1 MSDNLD
7 KIGNFSIQDTFE
19 TGAGDVQ
26 LLNDLLSP
34 ETASGNPDD
43 VQPIVNEVDAPKQKV
58 SNNPPKGKDITPPK
72 GPDGKT
78 DEEKQTGE
86 SLVADFLS
94 GYDDEEEEDDDDE
107 LKKDK
112 SSNVSKSK
120 DDNTG
125 DEDEDEDG
133 DGGNSEGTQFSA
145 LANDLFNLG
154 VFTKDSEDEEVS
166 INTPEEFLERFNA
179 EKKKGAS
186 ELVQNF
192 IGQFGEDYQN
202 AFESIFVKGVDPKE
216 YFNAY
221 NQIVSFSEMDLSQE
235 NNQIAV
241 MKQALADQGFEPE
254 DISTEIERLQNYGDL
269 ETVAVRHHK
278 VLVKK
283 EDKKLQQLAQ
293 EAEQIQQQK
302 TAIKNQYVNNVQNI
316 LTEKLKQKE
325 FDGIPINPNLAN
337 ELQDFLLVDKWKTPA
352 GENLTDFDRA
362 ILDLKRPENHEMKV
376 KVGLLMKILEK
387 DPTLSTI
394 QRTGLTK
401 KSNQLF
407 GEVARQVTK
416 SKIVSNSSSTKTK
429 PNSWF
434 L

>member
-7 KIGNFSIQDTFE
+7 NMGNFGIENTLDN
-19 TGAGDVQ
+19 GAGDSQ
-26 LLNDLLSP
+26 LLNDLLAP

-43 VQPIVNEVDAPKQKV
+43 IEPIVNEVNSPKEE
-58 SNNPPKGKDITPPK
+58 NNDEVKKGKDIIPPK
-72 GPDGKT
+72 SVDGKT

-94 GYDDEEEEDDDDE
+94 ASEDDEEDKEESTVVDEPVKEETDEEEGDDQPTE
-107 LKKDK
+107 
-112 SSNVSKSK
+112 
-120 DDNTG
+120 
-125 DEDEDEDG
+125 
-133 DGGNSEGTQFSA
+133 GNQFSA
-145 LANDLFNLG
+145 LAGDLLELG
-154 VFTKDSEDEEVS
+154 VFTKNSEDEEIS

-202 AFESIFVKGVDPKE
+202 AFESIFVKGADPKE
-216 YFNAY
+216 YFGAY
-221 NQIVSFSEMDLSQE
+221 NQVVAFTEMDLSKE
-235 NNQIAV
+235 NNQKQV
-241 MKQALADQGFEPE
+241 MSQALTDQGFEKE
-254 DISTEIERLQNYGDL
+254 DIVKEIERLQNYGDL
-269 ETVAVRHHK
+269 ESVAARHHK

-283 EDKKLQQLAQ
+283 EAAKLQQLDREASEVQ
-293 EAEQIQQQK
+293 EQK
-302 TAIKNQYVNNVQNI
+302 MAIKNQYVQNVQTI
-316 LTEKLKQKE
+316 LTDKIKEKE
-325 FDGIPINPNLAN
+325 FDGIPINSNLAN

-376 KVGLLMKILEK
+376 KLGLLLKVLEK

-394 QRTGLTK
+394 QRTGITK

-407 GEVARQVTK
+407 GQVARQVTK
-416 SKIVSNSSSTKTK
+416 SKAAKSSGKKSK

-434 L
+434 I

>member
-7 KIGNFSIQDTFE
+7 KLGNFGIQDTME
-19 TGAGDVQ
+19 MGAGDTQ
-26 LLNDLLSP
+26 LLNDLFAP
-34 ETASGNPDD
+34 ETASGNPED
-43 VQPIVNEVDAPKQKV
+43 VTPIVKEVDAPQEEV
-58 SNNPPKGKDITPPK
+58 NDGPRRGKDITPPK
-72 GPDGKT
+72 SVDGKT
-78 DEEKQTGE
+78 DEEKQSGE
-86 SLVADFLS
+86 SLIADFLS
-94 GYDDEEEEDDDDE
+94 GMDDDDDDE
-107 LKKDK
+107 TEEVEKSPVATTTDK
-112 SSNVSKSK
+112 AEES
-120 DDNTG
+120 
-125 DEDEDEDG
+125 DEEETEEED
-133 DGGNSEGTQFSA
+133 GTQFSA

-154 VFTKDSEDEEVS
+154 VFTKNSEDEEVV

-202 AFESIFVKGVDPKE
+202 AFDAIFVKGVDPKE
-216 YFNAY
+216 YFGTY
-221 NQIVSFSEMDLSQE
+221 NQIVSFSEMDMSNE
-235 NNQIAV
+235 KNQMAV
-241 MKQALADQGFEPE
+241 MRQALADQGFEPE

-269 ETVAVRHHK
+269 DTVAARHHK

-283 EDKKLQQLAQ
+283 EAQKLQQLEN
-293 EAEQIQQQK
+293 EAEQVQQQK
-302 TAIKNQYVNNVQNI
+302 IAIKNQYIQNVQTI
-316 LTEKLKQKE
+316 LTDKLKEKE

-362 ILDLKRPENHEMKV
+362 ILDLKRPENHELKV
-376 KVGLLMKILEK
+376 KVGLLLKILEK

-394 QRTGLTK
+394 QRTGVTK

-416 SKIVSNSSSTKTK
+416 SKTNIQNKKTK

>member
-1 MSDNLD
+1 
-7 KIGNFSIQDTFE
+7 
-19 TGAGDVQ
+19 
-26 LLNDLLSP
+26 
-34 ETASGNPDD
+34 
-43 VQPIVNEVDAPKQKV
+43 
-58 SNNPPKGKDITPPK
+58 
-72 GPDGKT
+72 
-78 DEEKQTGE
+78 
-86 SLVADFLS
+86 
-94 GYDDEEEEDDDDE
+94 
-107 LKKDK
+107 
-112 SSNVSKSK
+112 
-120 DDNTG
+120 
-125 DEDEDEDG
+125 
-133 DGGNSEGTQFSA
+133 
-145 LANDLFNLG
+145 
-154 VFTKDSEDEEVS
+154 
-166 INTPEEFLERFNA
+166 
-179 EKKKGAS
+179 
-186 ELVQNF
+186 
-192 IGQFGEDYQN
+192 
-202 AFESIFVKGVDPKE
+202 
-216 YFNAY
+216 
-221 NQIVSFSEMDLSQE
+221 MDLSQE
-235 NNQIAV
+235 KNQLAV

-254 DISTEIERLQNYGDL
+254 DIITEIERLQNYGDL

-283 EDKKLQQLAQ
+283 EDKKLQQLSQ

-302 TAIKNQYVNNVQNI
+302 TAIKNQYINNVQNI
-316 LTEKLKQKE
+316 LTDKLKQKE

-416 SKIVSNSSSTKTK
+416 SKTSSTSLSTKTK

>member
-7 KIGNFSIQDTFE
+7 KLGNFGIQDTME
-19 TGAGDVQ
+19 MGAGDTQ
-26 LLNDLLSP
+26 LLNDLFAP
-34 ETASGNPDD
+34 ETASGNPEDIT
-43 VQPIVNEVDAPKQKV
+43 PIVKEVDAPEEEV
-58 SNNPPKGKDITPPK
+58 NDGPRKGKDITPPK
-72 GPDGKT
+72 SVDGKT
-78 DEEKQTGE
+78 DEEKQSGE
-86 SLVADFLS
+86 SLIADFLS
-94 GYDDEEEEDDDDE
+94 DVEDEDDDVEEAPVAKQDTNDALEESDE
-107 LKKDK
+107 EPEEE
-112 SSNVSKSK
+112 V
-120 DDNTG
+120 
-125 DEDEDEDG
+125 
-133 DGGNSEGTQFSA
+133 TQFSA

-154 VFTKDSEDEEVS
+154 VFTKNSEDEEVE
-166 INTPEEFLERFNA
+166 INTPEQFLERFNA

-202 AFESIFVKGVDPKE
+202 AFESIFVRGVDPKE
-216 YFNAY
+216 YFSTY

-235 NNQIAV
+235 KNQIAV

-269 ETVAVRHHK
+269 DTVAARHHK

-283 EDKKLQQLAQ
+283 EARKLQQLDQ

-302 TAIKNQYVNNVQNI
+302 AAIRNQYITNVQTI
-316 LTEKLKQKE
+316 LTDKLKQKE

-362 ILDLKRPENHEMKV
+362 ILDLKRPENHELKV
-376 KVGLLMKILEK
+376 KVGLLLKILEK

-394 QRTGLTK
+394 QRTGVTK

-416 SKIVSNSSSTKTK
+416 SKTNIQNKKTK

>member
-7 KIGNFSIQDTFE
+7 KLGNFGIQDTVE
-19 TGAGDVQ
+19 AGAGDVQ
-26 LLNDLLSP
+26 LLNDLLAP

-43 VQPIVNEVDAPKQKV
+43 VEAIVNEVDAPKPEANSGV
-58 SNNPPKGKDITPPK
+58 PKGKDITPPK
-72 GPDGKT
+72 SVDGKT
-78 DEEKQTGE
+78 DEEKQSAE
-86 SLVADFLS
+86 SLIADFLS
-94 GYDDEEEEDDDDE
+94 DVEEEEE
-107 LKKDK
+107 EEEATVAKEETVKEEK
-112 SSNVSKSK
+112 VEESE
-120 DDNTG
+120 
-125 DEDEDEDG
+125 EDEQEDQVG
-133 DGGNSEGTQFSA
+133 ETQFTA

-166 INTPEEFLERFNA
+166 INTPEEFLERFTA

-216 YFNAY
+216 YFGTY
-221 NQIVSFSEMDLSQE
+221 NQIVSFSEMDLSNE
-235 NNQIAV
+235 KNQVAV

-269 ETVAVRHHK
+269 DTVAARHHK

-283 EDKKLQQLAQ
+283 EAQKLQQLDK
-293 EAEQIQQQK
+293 EAEQVQEQK
-302 TAIKNQYVNNVQNI
+302 AAIKNQYVNNVQTI
-316 LTEKLKQKE
+316 LTDKLKEKE
-325 FDGIPINPNLAN
+325 FDGIPINSNLAN

-376 KVGLLMKILEK
+376 KVGLLLKILEK

-394 QRTGLTK
+394 QRTGVTK

-407 GEVARQVTK
+407 GEVARQVTR
-416 SKIVSNSSSTKTK
+416 SKTASQSSSKKTK

>member
-7 KIGNFSIQDTFE
+7 KLGNFGIQDTME
-19 TGAGDVQ
+19 MGAGDTQ
-26 LLNDLLSP
+26 LLNDLFAP
-34 ETASGNPDD
+34 ETASGNPEDIT
-43 VQPIVNEVDAPKQKV
+43 PIVKEVDAPEEEV
-58 SNNPPKGKDITPPK
+58 NDGPRKGKDITPPK
-72 GPDGKT
+72 SVDGKT
-78 DEEKQTGE
+78 DEEKQSGE
-86 SLVADFLS
+86 SLIADFLS
-94 GYDDEEEEDDDDE
+94 DVEDEDDDVEEAPVAKQDTNDALEESDE
-107 LKKDK
+107 EPEEE
-112 SSNVSKSK
+112 V
-120 DDNTG
+120 
-125 DEDEDEDG
+125 
-133 DGGNSEGTQFSA
+133 TQFSA

-154 VFTKDSEDEEVS
+154 VFTKNSEDEEVE
-166 INTPEEFLERFNA
+166 INTPEQFLERFNA

-202 AFESIFVKGVDPKE
+202 AFESIFVRGVDPKE
-216 YFNAY
+216 YFSTY

-235 NNQIAV
+235 KNQIAV

-269 ETVAVRHHK
+269 DTVAARHHK

-283 EDKKLQQLAQ
+283 EARKLQQLDQ
-293 EAEQIQQQK
+293 EAEQVQQQK
-302 TAIKNQYVNNVQNI
+302 AAIRNQYITNVQTI
-316 LTEKLKQKE
+316 LTDKLKQKE

-362 ILDLKRPENHEMKV
+362 ILDLKRPENHELKV
-376 KVGLLMKILEK
+376 KVGLLLKILEK

-394 QRTGLTK
+394 QRTGVTK

-416 SKIVSNSSSTKTK
+416 SKTNIQNKKTK

>member
-7 KIGNFSIQDTFE
+7 KLGDFGIQDTVE
-19 TGAGDVQ
+19 AGAGDTQ
-26 LLNDLLSP
+26 LLNDLLAP
-34 ETASGNPDD
+34 ETASGDPDD
-43 VQPIVNEVDAPKQKV
+43 VEPIVNEIDSPKQEV
-58 SNNPPKGKDITPPK
+58 NNDPPRGKDITPPK
-72 GPDGKT
+72 SADGKT

-86 SLVADFLS
+86 SLIADFLS
-94 GYDDEEEEDDDDE
+94 DVPEEEEAE
-107 LKKDK
+107 KEVTSKKETEVKDTP
-112 SSNVSKSK
+112 VEEDAEEEEESK
-120 DDNTG
+120 
-125 DEDEDEDG
+125 E
-133 DGGNSEGTQFSA
+133 GNQFTA

-154 VFTKDSEDEEVS
+154 VFTKENEEEVS
-166 INTPEEFLERFNA
+166 INTPEEFLERFTA

-186 ELVQNF
+186 EIVQNF
-192 IGQFGEDYQN
+192 IGQFGEDYQQ

-216 YFNAY
+216 YFGTY
-221 NQIVSFSEMDLSQE
+221 NQIVSFTEMDLSKE
-235 NNQIAV
+235 NNQVSI

-254 DISTEIERLQNYGDL
+254 DIGKEIERLENYGDL
-269 ETVAVRHHK
+269 EAVSTRHHK

-283 EDKKLQQLAQ
+283 EAKKLQQLDK
-293 EAEQIQQQK
+293 EAEQVEQQK
-302 TAIKNQYVNNVQNI
+302 VAIKSQYVNNVQTI
-316 LTEKLKQKE
+316 LNDKLKEKE

-387 DPTLSTI
+387 DPTLATI
-394 QRTGLTK
+394 QRTGVTK

-407 GEVARQVTK
+407 GEVARQVTRSK
-416 SKIVSNSSSTKTK
+416 SASKTSNKKTK

>member
-1 MSDNLD
+1 MATEKPQPKEEAKEEPVEAEDSSEE
-7 KIGNFSIQDTFE
+7 IVEEQD
-19 TGAGDVQ
+19 V
-26 LLNDLLSP
+26 
-34 ETASGNPDD
+34 
-43 VQPIVNEVDAPKQKV
+43 
-58 SNNPPKGKDITPPK
+58 
-72 GPDGKT
+72 
-78 DEEKQTGE
+78 
-86 SLVADFLS
+86 
-94 GYDDEEEEDDDDE
+94 
-107 LKKDK
+107 
-112 SSNVSKSK
+112 
-120 DDNTG
+120 
-125 DEDEDEDG
+125 
-133 DGGNSEGTQFSA
+133 TQFGA

-154 VFTKDSEDEEVS
+154 VFTKESEDEEVS
-166 INTPEEFLERFNA
+166 INTPEEFLERFTA

-216 YFNAY
+216 YFNTY
-221 NQIVSFSEMDLSQE
+221 NQIVSFSEMDLSNE
-235 NNQIAV
+235 NNQKQV

-269 ETVAVRHHK
+269 DTVAARHHK

-283 EDKKLQQLAQ
+283 EAKKLQEIESQ
-293 EAEQIQQQK
+293 AEQVQQQK
-302 TAIKNQYVNNVQNI
+302 AAIKNQYVSNVQSI
-316 LTEKLKQKE
+316 LTDKLKSKE

-362 ILDLKRPENHEMKV
+362 ILDLKRPENHELKV

-394 QRTGLTK
+394 QRTGVTK

-416 SKIVSNSSSTKTK
+416 SKSQSSNKKTK

>member
-7 KIGNFSIQDTFE
+7 KLGDFGIQDTVE
-19 TGAGDVQ
+19 AGAGDTQ
-26 LLNDLLSP
+26 LLNDLLAP

-43 VQPIVNEVDAPKQKV
+43 VEPIVNEIDSPKQEV
-58 SNNPPKGKDITPPK
+58 NNDPPRGKDITKPK
-72 GPDGKT
+72 SVDGKT
-78 DEEKQTGE
+78 DEEKQSGE
-86 SLVADFLS
+86 SLIADFLS
-94 GYDDEEEEDDDDE
+94 DSEEEQEE
-107 LKKDK
+107 EVKEEPVVAEKATVEE
-112 SSNVSKSK
+112 SQ
-120 DDNTG
+120 
-125 DEDEDEDG
+125 EDEQEDEQEAQV
-133 DGGNSEGTQFSA
+133 DGGQFTA

-154 VFTKDSEDEEVS
+154 VFTKENEEEEVS
-166 INTPEEFLERFNA
+166 INTPEEFLERFTA

-186 ELVQNF
+186 EIVQNF
-192 IGQFGEDYQN
+192 IGQFGEDYQQ

-216 YFNAY
+216 YFGTY
-221 NQIVSFSEMDLSQE
+221 NQIVSFSEMDLSKE
-235 NNQIAV
+235 NNQISV

-254 DISTEIERLQNYGDL
+254 DISKEIERLQNYGDL
-269 ETVAVRHHK
+269 EAVSTRHHK
-278 VLVKK
+278 VLVKN
-283 EDKKLQQLAQ
+283 EAKKLQQLDK
-293 EAEQIQQQK
+293 EAEQVQQQK
-302 TAIKNQYVNNVQNI
+302 VAIKNQYVNNVQTI
-316 LTEKLKQKE
+316 LTDKLKEKE

-376 KVGLLMKILEK
+376 KVGLLLKILEK

-394 QRTGLTK
+394 QRTGVTK

-407 GEVARQVTK
+407 GEVARQVTR
-416 SKIVSNSSSTKTK
+416 SKTASKSSSKKTK